1 MYDVAEANFLTAF
14 GGPRPSRGALATS
27 GIIVEEA
34 DESATAE
41 YGRIRHQRFVE
52 DQGLFDAHDLDDADA
67 NPDTIILVARTLS
80 GPTAGAIVGGVRIH
94 PVSDPLDGWWVGSRL
109 ATATSAGMS
118 VGAALVRAACS
129 RAEAEGAIRFDAC
142 VQADKE
148 RFFARLGWLRSRE
161 VVAFGSSH
169 VLMHWPIRTFAKA
182 AEHKGAI
189 GRLVSDV
196 APGGNGWVGDD
207 GAPIAGTDAVG
218 VCDAILPAMVERDPW
233 WAGWCS
239 VLVNV
244 NDLTAM
250 GATPVG
256 LFDSIGA
263 RTESMAGRV
272 IQGLEAASKAWGID
286 VLGGHT
292 QLGVHGSLSVTMVG
306 RTSRPVPG
314 GGGAPGQRLSLIAD
328 VSGQW
333 RPGYTGRQWDSTSSR
348 TPHELRS
355 LQRLVGELGP
365 AAAKDVSM
373 AGAIGTAAML
383 AEASGV
389 SVEID
394 VDALPRP
401 IGARL
406 DHWLSCFPGY
416 AMLIAHDEPIH
427 RGRTGTC
434 LDDIDG
440 LELREIGRLATG
452 EGVNL
457 RWPDGYVEQVVGGT
471 VTGLGQSS
479 APIPSTVHS
488 GATNGD

>member
-1 MYDVAEANFLTAF
+1 MPHVTEPSFLTAL
-14 GGPRPSRGALATS
+14 GGPRHSANASETSRF
-27 GIIVEEA
+27 IVEEA
-34 DESATAE
+34 NADGVAE
-41 YGRIRHQRFVE
+41 YGRIRHQHFVE
-52 DQGLFDAHDLDDADA
+52 DQSLFVETDRDEVDAS
-67 NPDTIILVARTLS
+67 PDTIVLVARSVL
-80 GPTAGAIVGGVRIH
+80 GPRAGEIIGGVRVH
-94 PVSDPLDGWWVGSRL
+94 PVNDRLDGWWAGSRL
-109 ATATSAGMS
+109 ATTSSGGFG

-142 VQADKE
+142 AQPDKE
-148 RFFARLGWLRSRE
+148 RFFTRLGWVRSSD
-161 VVAFGSSH
+161 VVAFDSPH
-169 VLMHWPIRTFAKA
+169 VLMHWPIKTFAKA
-182 AEHKGAI
+182 AAHKSAI
-189 GRLVSDV
+189 GRLVSEV

-207 GAPIAGTDAVG
+207 GAPIAGTDVVG
-218 VCDAILPAMVERDPW
+218 VSDAILPAMVERDPW

-250 GATPVG
+250 GATPLG

-272 IQGLEAASKAWGID
+272 IQGLEAASQAWAID

-292 QLGVHGSLSVTMVG
+292 QLGVHGSLSVAMVG
-306 RTSRPVPG
+306 RTTQPVPG

-348 TPHELRS
+348 TPWELRA
-355 LQRLVGELGP
+355 LQPLVAQLNP

-373 AGAIGTAAML
+373 AGVVGTAAML

-389 SVEID
+389 SIEID
-394 VDALPRP
+394 VDAIPRP
-401 IGARL
+401 NGTRL

-416 AMLIAHDEPIH
+416 AMLIAHDEPIDV
-427 RGRTGTC
+427 GQTGTC

-440 LELREIGRLATG
+440 IVVGEIGRLGQG

-457 RWPDGYVEQVVGGT
+457 RWSDGYVEQAVGGI
-471 VTGLGQSS
+471 VTGLGPSGYARPS
-479 APIPSTVHS
+479 AERSEI
-488 GATNGD
+488 ADNG